1 MNIKS
6 IEIMCTRRGVRRTAS
21 IVGPSPAPLCRT
33 KNELKSHPGPRR
45 RARRLAWGSGVWLW
59 RLGGH
64 TAELSLQ
71 LYCYMI
77 VVARGILGRGHLY
90 RTAVL

>member
-33 KNELKSHPGPRR
+33 KNELKSHPGP
-45 RARRLAWGSGVWLW
+45 AGPAPGVWGSGVWLW

-71 LYCYMI
+71 LYCSMI